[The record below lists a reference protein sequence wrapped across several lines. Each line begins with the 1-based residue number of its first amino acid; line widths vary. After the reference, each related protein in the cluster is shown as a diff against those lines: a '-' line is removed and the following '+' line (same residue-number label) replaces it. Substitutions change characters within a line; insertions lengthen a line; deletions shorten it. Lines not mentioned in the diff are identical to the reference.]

1 MTDKTTGEMG
11 QVDPGMSVVPEA
23 GLEDVPTI
31 IPELDSALAAVPSKL
46 PAYVTTTWKNK
57 PSTATP
63 VTAEVMT
70 RVEQRLVDLTNAV
83 NALQDSVG
91 QTVIVEV
98 GDALIG
104 DQGYFSLVTVP
115 EFMTA
120 IGNSTKNIVRLD
132 LATYTSVTP
141 VSPFSLFGYWVIG
154 QPKATV
160 KGLKIRV
167 WTKA

>member
-83 NALQDSVG
+83 NALQDSVS
-91 QTVIVEV
+91 QKVTCYADSAYLSQDANREV
-98 GDALIG
+98 LVQICCKGSGSYLIN
-104 DQGYFSLVTVP
+104 F
-115 EFMTA
+115 
-120 IGNSTKNIVRLD
+120 TKTGITLYD
-132 LATYTSVTP
+132 
-141 VSPFSLFGYWVIG
+141 
-154 QPKATV
+154 
-160 KGLKIRV
+160 
-167 WTKA
+167 

>member
-1 MTDKTTGEMG
+1 MTDKTTGEME

-83 NALQDSVG
+83 NALQDSVSHAPFFEPG
-91 QTVIVEV
+91 NIQSIRFQIYKEGGT
-98 GDALIG
+98 
-104 DQGYFSLVTVP
+104 GYFQAGVTDP
-115 EFMTA
+115 SGSNRT
-120 IGNSTKNIVRLD
+120 INIST
-132 LATYTSVTP
+132 
-141 VSPFSLFGYWVIG
+141 W
-154 QPKATV
+154 
-160 KGLKIRV
+160 KI
-167 WTKA
+167 